1 MKNKIALKLSLYFA
15 VALLAFSVIIGSVFM
30 AIFKNHTVEIHKTEL
45 SDRAEK
51 IASTVS
57 EYMDI
62 NNSQGSGHGNGQSGS
77 QGSGYGAYFRF
88 IQDIA
93 GADVWIVDENLN
105 LITAGQ
111 GMSTKQT
118 VYADLP
124 ENADKLVQEV
134 FTDKTV
140 FSEDFSSL
148 LTQPALTVGV
158 PIKSNDEIIGVVLLH
173 SSIHGINEAVTEGR
187 KTLIISI
194 VIALFLAFLLS
205 LWLSKKF
212 TQPIISKEAEDAL
225 RLEKIRRDFVA
236 NISHELKTP
245 ITVMR
250 GSLEALV
257 EEIVSDPETVKEYH
271 KQMLSETLFLQRLVG
286 DLLDLSKLQNTDF
299 AIEKQELSMC
309 YLFDDVV
316 RSVTPLADKK
326 KISINA
332 KTDGNCKMQGDYG
345 RLRQMLMIVIDNAI
359 KFSPE
364 NSNIEIEMKNK
375 ILTIKDYGVGIPQ
388 EELPNIFERFYKSR
402 SEQNKTGTGLGLAI
416 AKQIADRHDIILTAK
431 SEVGKGTEF
440 VFKIPQ

>member
-15 VALLAFSVIIGSVFM
+15 VALLTFSVIIGSVFM
-30 AIFKNHTVEIHKTEL
+30 TIFKNHTVEIHKTEL

-158 PIKSNDEIIGVVLLH
+158 PIKSNGEIIGVVLLH
-173 SSIHGINEAVTEGR
+173 SPIHGINEAVTEGR
-187 KTLIISI
+187 KILIISI

-309 YLFDDVV
+309 YLLDDVV

-326 KISINA
+326 KISINT

-364 NSNIEIEMKNK
+364 NSNIEIEMKNR

-416 AKQIADRHDIILTAK
+416 AKQIADRHDIILTVK

>member
-77 QGSGYGAYFRF
+77 QGSGCGAYFRF

-416 AKQIADRHDIILTAK
+416 AKQIADRHDIILTVK

>member
-15 VALLAFSVIIGSVFM
+15 VALLTFSVIIGSVFM
-30 AIFKNHTVEIHKTEL
+30 TIFKNHTVEIHKTEL

-158 PIKSNDEIIGVVLLH
+158 PIKSNGEIIG
-173 SSIHGINEAVTEGR
+173 E
-187 KTLIISI
+187 
-194 VIALFLAFLLS
+194 LLS
-205 LWLSKKF
+205 YS
-212 TQPIISKEAEDAL
+212 PIHC
-225 RLEKIRRDFVA
+225 F
-236 NISHELKTP
+236 N
-245 ITVMR
+245 
-250 GSLEALV
+250 
-257 EEIVSDPETVKEYH
+257 
-271 KQMLSETLFLQRLVG
+271 
-286 DLLDLSKLQNTDF
+286 
-299 AIEKQELSMC
+299 
-309 YLFDDVV
+309 
-316 RSVTPLADKK
+316 
-326 KISINA
+326 
-332 KTDGNCKMQGDYG
+332 
-345 RLRQMLMIVIDNAI
+345 
-359 KFSPE
+359 
-364 NSNIEIEMKNK
+364 
-375 ILTIKDYGVGIPQ
+375 
-388 EELPNIFERFYKSR
+388 
-402 SEQNKTGTGLGLAI
+402 
-416 AKQIADRHDIILTAK
+416 
-431 SEVGKGTEF
+431 
-440 VFKIPQ
+440 

>member
-416 AKQIADRHDIILTAK
+416 AKQIADRHDIILTVK